1 MSSNKNF
8 DFKATSLAGTPPI
21 SSSLSD
27 LWSKQAASPEVEQ
40 TFEQQLAKTGVSVD
54 DEEVI
59 VLKNRAFVEF
69 AKNFPWKDEC
79 FHQEGEVREIGV
91 WVDVNRVSNIS
102 SLDNTFQIQ
111 IDIELLWKPL
121 KEEVDLALRSG
132 DTTMNEGLVEFRPVV
147 NIANAKSCDI
157 TDDWSPAELK
167 FFPDCGEFY
176 FQTKKSQNAE
186 LLESFEFKNFPFDV
200 QDLCIKLVPPYIPS
214 YFHQKVQLVP
224 FRRYGCCC
232 SYKKCSLNDFILHD
246 DCIVEY
252 LEGEGKWDVI
262 NIRLKAI
269 RRWEHYV
276 YRLCGIL
283 SLVTLTGAIGF
294 RIDLEDGFND
304 ATAYFSTVLLTVVAF
319 MFVVHTTLPAIPY
332 LTILD
337 CFIYAMLV
345 YVLAQMLLLTLFS
358 FDLDIK
364 ESFAFWL
371 SVIVWIVIHV
381 IFGFVGYKASRFELE
396 KLSMN
401 SEELKAH
408 MKEKDDDFK
417 IVYFDMS
424 NKDAHKNVVW
434 RKFVGKY

>member
-1 MSSNKNF
+1 
-8 DFKATSLAGTPPI
+8 
-21 SSSLSD
+21 
-27 LWSKQAASPEVEQ
+27 
-40 TFEQQLAKTGVSVD
+40 
-54 DEEVI
+54 
-59 VLKNRAFVEF
+59 
-69 AKNFPWKDEC
+69 
-79 FHQEGEVREIGV
+79 
-91 WVDVNRVSNIS
+91 
-102 SLDNTFQIQ
+102 
-111 IDIELLWKPL
+111 
-121 KEEVDLALRSG
+121 
-132 DTTMNEGLVEFRPVV
+132 
-147 NIANAKSCDI
+147 
-157 TDDWSPAELK
+157 
-167 FFPDCGEFY
+167 
-176 FQTKKSQNAE
+176 
-186 LLESFEFKNFPFDV
+186 
-200 QDLCIKLVPPYIPS
+200 
-214 YFHQKVQLVP
+214 
-224 FRRYGCCC
+224 
-232 SYKKCSLNDFILHD
+232 LNDFVLHD
-246 DCIVEY
+246 NCIVEY

-371 SVIVWIVIHV
+371 SVVVWIVIHV
-381 IFGFVGYKASRFELE
+381 IFAFVGCKASRFELE

-401 SEELKAH
+401 TEELQAH
-408 MKEKDDDFK
+408 MKDKDDDFV

-424 NKDAHKNVVW
+424 NKEAHKNVVW

>member
-1 MSSNKNF
+1 M
-8 DFKATSLAGTPPI
+8 

-27 LWSKQAASPEVEQ
+27 WWSKQAASPEVEQ
-40 TFEQQLAKTGVSVD
+40 TFEQQLAKTGVSLD
-54 DEEVI
+54 DEEVV

-79 FHQEGEVREIGV
+79 FHQEGQVREVAV
-91 WVDVNRVSNIS
+91 WVDVNRVFSIS

-132 DTTMNEGLVEFRPVV
+132 DTNVNEGLVEFRPVV

-157 TDDWSPAELK
+157 TDDWSTPELK
-167 FFPDCGEFY
+167 FFPDIGEFY

-186 LLESFEFKNFPFDV
+186 VLESFEFKNFPFDV

-214 YFHQKVQLVP
+214 YFHERVQLVP
-224 FRRYGCCC
+224 FKKYGCCC
-232 SYKKCSLNDFILHD
+232 SYKKCSLNDFVLHD

-294 RIDLEDGFND
+294 RIELEDGFND

-358 FDLDIK
+358 FDLDI

-371 SVIVWIVIHV
+371 SVIVWVVIHV
-381 IFGFVGYKASRFELE
+381 IFGVLGYKASCFEMK

-401 SEELKAH
+401 TEELQAH
-408 MKEKDDDFK
+408 MKEENDDFV
-417 IVYFDMS
+417 IVYFDME
-424 NKDAHKNVVW
+424 NKDAHRNVVW

>member
-1 MSSNKNF
+1 M
-8 DFKATSLAGTPPI
+8 

-27 LWSKQAASPEVEQ
+27 LWSNKAVSPEVEQ
-40 TFEQQLAKTGVSVD
+40 TFEQQLAKTGVSVS
-54 DEEVI
+54 DEEVA

-79 FHQEGEVREIGV
+79 FHQEGEVREVGV

-102 SLDNTFQIQ
+102 SLDNTFQVQ
-111 IDIELLWKPL
+111 MEIELFWKPL

-132 DTTMNEGLVEFRPVV
+132 ETSVNEGLVEFRPVV

-157 TDDWSPAELK
+157 TDDWCPPQLK
-167 FFPDCGEFY
+167 FFPDCGEFM
-176 FQTKKSQNAE
+176 FRTCKSQNAE
-186 LLESFEFKNFPFDV
+186 LLEGFEFKNFPFDV
-200 QDLCIKLVPPYIPS
+200 QDLCIKLVPPYAPA
-214 YFHQKVQLVP
+214 YYKQHVRLVP
-224 FRRYGCCC
+224 HRRYHGCC
-232 SYKKCSLNDFILHD
+232 SFKKCSLNDFVLHD

-252 LEGEGKWDVI
+252 LEGEDGWDLI

-294 RIDLEDGFND
+294 RIELDEGFND

-337 CFIYAMLV
+337 YFIYAMLI

-371 SVIVWIVIHV
+371 SIIVWVVLHV
-381 IFGFVGYKASRFELE
+381 IFGIIGCRASRFELK

-401 SEELKAH
+401 TEELNAH
-408 MKEKDDDFK
+408 MKDSEDEYIYVK
-417 IVYFDMS
+417 FDMA
-424 NKDAHKNVVW
+424 NKDSHANVVW